1 MLIDYKNK
9 KILIIDDFSSFRR
22 LMIRMLES
30 FGAKNID
37 DAYSGDV
44 AIQKMQDKAYDIILC
59 DYNLGHDKKDGQQIL
74 EEAKHRNLIRYSS
87 IFIMLTA
94 ENTMPMVMGAVEY
107 QPDDYMIKPITK
119 EMLTRRLEKNIKR
132 KADFEEIENAI
143 RSKEYM
149 RAISLCEERAKNNP
163 RYMLEYLRLKGDL
176 CITTGLYDQAVS
188 VFNEVLAMREIPWA
202 KMGMGKV
209 HFHREEYLMAI
220 DMFRS
225 VLDEN
230 KTYMEAYDWLAK
242 TLQELGSLEE
252 AQQVLLT
259 ATEISP
265 KAILRHQT
273 IGDISYKID
282 DYDTAEKAFKSAI
295 TIGKHSC
302 FKSPSYYTGLARTMI
317 KKDSSDEA
325 LTVLGSARNEF
336 KANREALFQTVAMQG
351 VVYKELN
358 REEEAKKAIHE
369 ATRLL
374 EKLSGRIPVDASLDL
389 ARVCFDLG
397 EKDKGME
404 FVQNVVKNNHDND
417 KVLGMVQEVFR
428 DARLEEEGADIV
440 AAAKKE
446 VIQMNNQGVGLIE
459 EGKLKEAIEYFEK
472 AAKGLPENKIINANA
487 AQAFIMYMQKTGA
500 NDRYLYLASQF
511 LDRIKNIDPSYDKY
525 QKLLNMYER
534 VAVSGKSPVG

>member
-209 HFHREEYLMAI
+209 HFHRGEYLMAI

-317 KKDSSDEA
+317 KKDSSGEA
-325 LTVLGSARNEF
+325 LSVLGSARNEF